1 METIPA
7 AAVSHESEA
16 WVPVAKIAPHLH
28 CTAKYLLN
36 HGRAGMFAFRQAGPR
51 RHEAFLPEVI
61 AYYEKE
67 YPGIPINREA
77 LYSLMQSTA

>member
-1 METIPA
+1 METIPDDA
-7 AAVSHESEA
+7 ANHESAA

-36 HGRAGMFAFRQAGPR
+36 CGRAGLFAFRQAGPR
-51 RHEAFLPEVI
+51 RHEAVLPEVI
-61 AYYEKE
+61 IYYERK
-67 YPGIPINREA
+67 YPGVPINREA